1 MNEIKKKFQIVVAR
15 YNENL
20 DWLLPFKDISVI
32 YNKGNNDITLNRFNS
47 INLPNFGRESH
58 TYLYHIITNYDS
70 LADKTIFFQ
79 GKINDHRILS
89 MEEYFNNDEFTGK
102 IDKLDINIFKRK
114 ITHENKW
121 KVEYDTGNMRRSM
134 HTPFEWLK
142 DIISLDFNENE
153 NIKIVWGAN
162 FAVNKNIILKK
173 PKSFYEDLI
182 RLLDFHV
189 NPEEGH
195 FFERSWYTIFH
206 NNFISKKKI
215 GYYQL
220 KNHIDFDIITKI
232 IDKDEYEEIHI
243 WCPIIAN
250 YNLKNTY
257 KINYTPN
264 NNNYNTIFPIIINNS
279 FTLNIK
285 ANNDIHIIVEFNEID
300 ECYEIVLGG
309 WGGNRSVIR
318 NDILGKEIAILNDI
332 ILNKNNF
339 IKFDFS
345 FGDIITIKRND
356 ENMMETLNIYEN
368 CTISNIKIKSCFGS
382 DAYWEYESPYY
393 LNDPKL
399 KIFLLSNIYQ
409 NLNYFYSTNYLNY
422 YTQELNFL

>member
-20 DWLLPFKDISVI
+20 DWLLPFKDISII

-47 INLPNFGRESH
+47 ITLPNFGRESH

-89 MEEYFNNDEFTGK
+89 MEEYFNNDEFTAK

-121 KVEYDTGNMRRSM
+121 KVEYDTGNMRRSIY
-134 HTPFEWLK
+134 TPFEWLK
-142 DIISLDFNENE
+142 NIVSLDFNENE

-162 FAVNKNIILKK
+162 FAVNKNIILQK

-220 KNHIDFDIITKI
+220 KNHVDFDIITKI

-243 WCPIIAN
+243 WCSIIAN
-250 YNLKNTY
+250 YNLKNIY

-264 NNNYNTIFPIIINNS
+264 NNNYNTIFPTIDNNC

-318 NDILGKEIAILNDI
+318 NDILGKEIAVLNDI

-345 FGDIITIKRND
+345 FGNIISIKRNGQD
-356 ENMMETLNIYEN
+356 MIETLNIYEN
-368 CTISNIKIKSCFGS
+368 CSISNIKIKSCFGS
-382 DAYWEYESPYY
+382 DAYWEYDSPYY
-393 LNDPKL
+393 SNDPKL

-422 YTQELNFL
+422 YMRHRNY